1 VLEGGVEP
9 QEVAHVILSQNVPEW
24 HMGALVELAL
34 HMERKNFLAHR
45 HCQSLMDLWWRGGYP
60 GSFCLLSADQN
71 AFSLCAYIVL
81 PFLNP
86 YLQMAE
92 DHKDMKNVRTTAQ
105 LEDLLY
111 GALAQALRLSSRER
125 SAAKGSA
132 NLKMASTV
140 ARAKT
145 ANSVS
150 SPDKPDALKHQS
162 LFTVRTKSM
171 NDMLEDSS
179 EPKAEGAVHH
189 LEGMD
194 IVAQDASWVAA
205 RVRRAQTKGSMH
217 LGTPRGARRIVLLN
231 AELPVGAQPPSAF
244 VSFYRVPLV
253 KFWVRALWQLAFL
266 ALYAY
271 ELTHLLTADQLATLA
286 AGDAGLSLPPLNPTE
301 GLFIVWSL
309 TLGLEQWHLHVSMRG
324 FGLTA
329 TMPVQGIV
337 QFAYALLAL
346 AIGVR
351 LLSVA
356 PVPSEYADV
365 ALPLQHSCYLLYQT
379 LVSMDAVPISIE
391 LFNFMWPT
399 LSFEPCC
406 TTARHASA
414 HHVVLPSPQVA
425 VALFW
430 CAHDHHG
437 ADAGRPLPL
446 PRLLCSHLAGL
457 QRCPS
462 RPLRDLDASALRRAD
477 DHAVELAVGFQRRS
491 CASARRVACRGHHPP
506 HPPHP
511 HHLRLHRLHPRR
523 L

>member
-1 VLEGGVEP
+1 MLEGVVGP

-24 HMGALVELAL
+24 HMGALIELAL

-125 SAAKGSA
+125 SAAKGSV

-145 ANSVS
+145 ASSVS
-150 SPDKPDALKHQS
+150 SPDRPDAVKHQS

-171 NDMLEDSS
+171 NDMLDNTS
-179 EPKAEGAVHH
+179 EPMGAVSGAVHH

-194 IVAQDASWVAA
+194 FVAQDATWVAA
-205 RVRRAQTKGSMH
+205 RVRRAQTRGSMH
-217 LGTPRGARRIVLLN
+217 FGTPRGVRRIVLLN
-231 AELPVGAQPPSAF
+231 SELPVGAQPPSAF

-253 KFWVRALWQLAFL
+253 KFTVRALWQLAFL

-286 AGDAGLSLPPLNPTE
+286 AGDAGLSLPPLNLTE

-329 TMPVQGIV
+329 KMPVQGIV

-351 LLSVA
+351 LF
-356 PVPSEYADV
+356 
-365 ALPLQHSCYLLYQT
+365 
-379 LVSMDAVPISIE
+379 SI
-391 LFNFMWPT
+391 W
-399 LSFEPCC
+399 
-406 TTARHASA
+406 R
-414 HHVVLPSPQVA
+414 
-425 VALFW
+425 
-430 CAHDHHG
+430 
-437 ADAGRPLPL
+437 
-446 PRLLCSHLAGL
+446 
-457 QRCPS
+457 S
-462 RPLRDLDASALRRAD
+462 RR
-477 DHAVELAVGFQRRS
+477 
-491 CASARRVACRGHHPP
+491 
-506 HPPHP
+506 
-511 HHLRLHRLHPRR
+511 
-523 L
+523 